1 MGRILQA
8 LEESGEAENT
18 IIVFTSEHGE
28 MAGDH
33 GILEKRTLYEEA
45 TRVPLLIHV
54 PWISRNQKRI
64 EGSISL
70 VDLVPTLL
78 DLVGDPI
85 PGHIEGKSLAPVLK
99 GEKGLNNNDVFLQW
113 NGYGDRN
120 LGTAAINR
128 MVAMPWRSVVTS
140 DRWKLN
146 LCSTDQSE
154 LYNLSADPYEM
165 TNLYNDPT
173 HRERIHDMAAR
184 IRAWMD
190 LVGDSAPLPTV

>member
-54 PWISRNQKRI
+54 PWISHNQKRI

-85 PGHIEGKSLAPVLK
+85 HGSGS
-99 GEKGLNNNDVFLQW
+99 
-113 NGYGDRN
+113 Y
-120 LGTAAINR
+120 
-128 MVAMPWRSVVTS
+128 
-140 DRWKLN
+140 
-146 LCSTDQSE
+146 
-154 LYNLSADPYEM
+154 
-165 TNLYNDPT
+165 T
-173 HRERIHDMAAR
+173 HRLQNSLHYPHA
-184 IRAWMD
+184 D
-190 LVGDSAPLPTV
+190 LRYAKSINGTFYVGTDGFLSKSIDYQFEFGFFGKNI